1 MNVLKKSALALAVAG
16 MASAASAAT
25 LTPSLDKA
33 YPDLNY
39 WVLSNQGIEVGLS
52 HTGAIAFDLKVVN
65 AHESLSKFVLELPST
80 VDVSG
85 LSLASSGNLTLIET
99 GNSKY
104 YVNVSTGTPADDLKN
119 STIAIRVGTGSFSVE
134 SYEFDSNTNKLTLIS
149 GVGQSLLP
157 GSSIGVRLGTD
168 DATVT
173 EIQPVVKGA
182 AELVVNTYT
191 QFDDF
196 IETGKMTLATTAD
209 QFALKLIQG
218 NSELVDYVDPSYFA
232 EEVFYND
239 DLVSAPEGSRQD
251 VFELRRTTNHGEVG
265 LTNDKDLVAKA
276 YVQTLDLDLLGDF
289 NFGTNI
295 AGRDN
300 FKFEEV
306 TAAGVSPAQDVK
318 VSSATGVAFE
328 LTSVISEAADSS
340 TKFRFT
346 FDNSANSI
354 ADLVNEFD
362 VQAELVY
369 GDAEVAT
376 KTAKEVDL
384 TRTKF
389 GEWISDRAIV
399 NVPYMPIGYKATRG
413 LDSVFEISNRGW
425 ADAEIKVKGFDQ
437 YGNTF
442 GPVALL
448 DDGKIEHDGY
458 AKAQTVVKVSADDI
472 LKTFGLKDGAERKM
486 NITFMID
493 ANRKDIDVVPYYN
506 DIGVRSPI
514 MNSQYKDGAE
524 RR

>member
-25 LTPSLDKA
+25 LTPNLQDSYEKLG
-33 YPDLNY
+33 Y
-39 WVLSNQGIEVGLS
+39 WVLSNQGIEVGVT
-52 HTGAIAFDLKVVN
+52 HAGVIKFDLKVEN
-65 AHESLSKFVLELPST
+65 AHESLSSFVIKLPET
-80 VDVSG
+80 VDLSG
-85 LSLASSGNLTLIET
+85 VSLAGGALKLSTEAGN
-99 GNSKY
+99 NF
-104 YVNVSTGTPADDLKN
+104 YVNNTDSTDSDLV
-119 STIAIRVGTGSFSVE
+119 IRVGTGSFSIE
-134 SYEFDSNTNKLTLIS
+134 SYTFDSASNELKLVS

-157 GSSIGVRLGTD
+157 GSSIGITIGTVNN
-168 DATVT
+168 A
-173 EIQPVVKGA
+173 VVEGA
-182 AELVVNTYT
+182 AEIVVDTYT
-191 QFDDF
+191 QYDDF

-209 QFALKLIQG
+209 QFAVSLLQG

-251 VFELRRTTNHGEVG
+251 IFELRRTTNHGEVKV
-265 LTNDKDLVAKA
+265 TNDTGLVAKA
-276 YVQTLDLDLLGDF
+276 NVKTLDLGLVGDF
-289 NFGTNI
+289 DYT
-295 AGRDN
+295 AVDSRDN
-300 FKFEEV
+300 FRFQEV
-306 TAAGVSPAQDVK
+306 LNNVVSTTTQTPA
-318 VSSATGVAFE
+318 VSST
-328 LTSVISEAADSS
+328 TSLVFNLASDIDVAADKT
-340 TKFRFT
+340 TKYRFN
-346 FDNSANSI
+346 FDNDANTAI

-362 VQAELVY
+362 VQAALTYVNPA
-369 GDAEVAT
+369 DAA
-376 KTAKEVDL
+376 KTADDVTLEKQA
-384 TRTKF
+384 F

-506 DIGVRSPI
+506 DVGVRSPI